1 MHQYSVDNSKRK
13 TVLYW
18 IVAVSVIFSTILLYC
33 WDKLS
38 PIVDQLLQKS
48 DLLLKL
54 RDLLSRFELI
64 PSIIQIPIIMIL
76 GSMIPGIMIPGT
88 TMHGIMIPG
97 ITLPITIVI
106 TDLLTWS
113 IISGLTTI
121 PRTVRLTVADGTG
134 TLAVPRQTE
143 WHSPVPALAAV

>member
-1 MHQYSVDNSKRK
+1 M
-13 TVLYW
+13 TV
-18 IVAVSVIFSTILLYC
+18 TG
-33 WDKLS
+33 
-38 PIVDQLLQKS
+38 
-48 DLLLKL
+48 
-54 RDLLSRFELI
+54 
-64 PSIIQIPIIMIL
+64 IIQIPIIMIL

-106 TDLLTWS
+106 TDLLMLS

-121 PRTVRLTVADGTG
+121 PLTVRLTVADGIG

-143 WHSPVPALAAV
+143 WHSPVPALTAV